1 MDFGSASG
9 SRGSR
14 DSMGSGSTGDP
25 ASEKPIISL
34 KDITKVYKMGKQS
47 LKVLDGVSFEVEK
60 GDFIAILGPSG
71 SGKSTLMNIMGC
83 IDIATEG
90 EYVLDGKNI
99 KARNEDELAV
109 IRNQKI
115 GFIFQKFNLLMKYT
129 ALHNTEIP
137 LILRGVSRK
146 EARERAMSM
155 LAAVG
160 LEDRV
165 DHKPTEL
172 SGGQQQRVAIARALV
187 GAPDLLL
194 ADEPTGN
201 LDSKSG
207 QEIMALFE
215 QLHKDG
221 HTIVLI
227 THDLNVARRAKRILH
242 VRDGKILED
251 ERVGENV
258 PSEERVQ

>member
-1 MDFGSASG
+1 MKAFGMEFGSSNN
-9 SRGSR
+9 S
-14 DSMGSGSTGDP
+14 DSTSDTGKL
-25 ASEKPIISL
+25 SPIISL

-47 LKVLDGVSFEVEK
+47 LKVLDGVTFEVDK

-71 SGKSTLMNIMGC
+71 SGKSTLMNILGC
-83 IDIATEG
+83 IDIPTNG
-90 EYVLDGKNI
+90 EYILDGKNI
-99 KARNEDELAV
+99 KARNEDELAS
-109 IRNQKI
+109 IRNRKI

-137 LILRGVSRK
+137 LILRGVRRK
-146 EARERAMSM
+146 EARERAMTM

-215 QLHKDG
+215 KLHQDG

-227 THDLNVARRAKRILH
+227 THDLNVAQRAKRILH
-242 VRDGKILED
+242 VMDGRILED
-251 ERVGENV
+251 ERVGENAK
-258 PSEERVQ
+258 SESIAH